1 MTPGPTP
8 LENNVMIRADLHVHS
23 KASRRPSEWFLQKAG
38 ASESYTDIHTLYHCA
53 KEAGMDFVTITDHNT
68 IEGASE
74 LVQAYPEDTFISVET
89 TTYFPEN
96 NCKIHLLL
104 YDISPE
110 QFSRIQA
117 LRGNIYKL
125 RNYVRDNDI
134 ACSVAHG
141 FYSINNRLDLDTL
154 EKLIL
159 LFDIF
164 EGLNGARGRDGN
176 ETWQTI
182 LMHLTPEH
190 IEVMVGRHGIDPI
203 STTPWDK
210 GFTGGSDDHAGLF
223 IGHTATTS
231 GGPHTRQG
239 FIQSIKEKKTRC
251 WGRCN
256 DYKSFAFS
264 IYKIFCDFSVHTGKT
279 APGGI
284 IQFINTIVFEE
295 KQSRLKRWITFRKVK
310 KRAQLKDKILLTFFE
325 DVYNWSHDSHLDV
338 DTKMDNI
345 YNSMGLLLDEF
356 FKLLL
361 ASLEEDLLKGDIG
374 RLMKNL
380 LITLPAF
387 FISIPFFSSLK
398 HLSHDRV
405 LLAEL
410 GQRYNGHK
418 DIQPHNTLW
427 FTDTFSDLNG
437 VSVTLER
444 FCLESAKR
452 TLNLTFV
459 TCRGT
464 DTLTADFP
472 TNLMVLASIHTIT
485 PHFYNSY
492 SMNFPSLL
500 TSMALIYQCC
510 PHRIIV
516 STPGPVGIL
525 GMVMAKILNIEC
537 VTIYHTDFAA
547 QAASIFQ
554 DEALTG
560 FIESAINRFYAFST
574 HIKVPT
580 LEYMGILQRQGY
592 PCEKMSLFKRGMTVK
607 PMNKDTQWKKRFKE
621 SHGIQPG
628 TTLLWAGRV
637 SRDKNIDFL
646 MQAYIAARKTHGDI
660 NLILCGDGPDLAEL
674 KKHFSSQ
681 DRVHFMG
688 RVSSRV
694 LQQFYDIADLF
705 VFPSITDTF
714 GMVILEAQASGVPA
728 LVSNIG
734 GPQEIILDGET
745 GHMLG
750 VDNIDPWVEQ
760 ILRFH
765 HMRIHHPQ
773 DFHAIRN
780 RCHEHIRH
788 TCHWGSALAD
798 IMGEPFDEYPH
809 TDGKELKMLDMA
821 GQYHGALFP
830 ELQSSPPGMGVGA

>member
-38 ASESYTDIHTLYHCA
+38 ASESYTDFHTLYHCA

-68 IEGASE
+68 IEGACE
-74 LVQAYPEDTFISVET
+74 LVQAYPKDTFISVET

-110 QFSRIQA
+110 QFSRIQV
-117 LRGNIYKL
+117 LRRNIYKL

-176 ETWQTI
+176 ETWQNI

-223 IGHTATTS
+223 IGHTATIS
-231 GGPHTRQG
+231 DGPHTRQG
-239 FIQSIKEKKTRC
+239 FIQRIKEKKTRC

-338 DTKMDNI
+338 DTKMNNI
-345 YNSMGLLLDEF
+345 YHSMGLLLDEF

-361 ASLEEDLLKGDIG
+361 SSLEEDLLQGDIG

-427 FTDTFSDLNG
+427 FTDTFNDLNG
-437 VSVTLER
+437 VSITLER

-452 TLNLTFV
+452 DLNLTFV

-464 DTLTADFP
+464 DSLTADFP
-472 TNLMVLASIHTIT
+472 TNLMVLPSIHTIT

-500 TSMALIYQCC
+500 SSMAQIYQCC

-525 GMVMAKILNIEC
+525 GMMMAKILNIEC

-574 HIKVPT
+574 QIKVPT

-592 PCEKMSLFKRGMTVK
+592 PSEKMSLFKRGMTVN

-621 SHGIQPG
+621 THGILPG

-637 SRDKNIDFL
+637 SRDKNINFL
-646 MQAYIAARKTHGDI
+646 MQAYIAARKTYEDI
-660 NLILCGDGPDLAEL
+660 NLILCGDGPDLTEL
-674 KKHFSSQ
+674 TKHFSSL

-688 RVSSRV
+688 RVNSRV

-765 HMRIHHPQ
+765 HMRVHHPQ

-798 IMGEPFDEYPH
+798 IMGEPIDEYPH
-809 TDGKELKMLDMA
+809 TDGKELEMLDMA
-821 GQYHGALFP
+821 GQYHGAFFP
-830 ELQSSPPGMGVGA
+830 ELQSSSPGMGVGT

>member
-1 MTPGPTP
+1 
-8 LENNVMIRADLHVHS
+8 MICADLHVHS
-23 KASRRPSEWFLQKAG
+23 KASRRPSEWFLQKSG
-38 ASESYTDIHTLYHCA
+38 ASESYTDIHTLYKSA
-53 KEAGMDFVTITDHNT
+53 KNAGMDFVTITDHNT

-74 LVQAYPEDTFISVET
+74 LVKAYPEDTFISVET

-96 NCKIHLLL
+96 NCKIHILL

-110 QFSRIQA
+110 QFSHIQA
-117 LRGNIYKL
+117 LRRNIYTL
-125 RNYVRDNDI
+125 RDYIRDNDI
-134 ACSVAHG
+134 AYSVAHG
-141 FYSINNRLDLDTL
+141 FYSVNNRLDLDIL

-176 ETWQTI
+176 ETWQHI
-182 LMHLTPEH
+182 LMNLTPKD
-190 IEVMVGRHGIDPI
+190 IEVMKKKQGIEPM
-203 STTPWDK
+203 SATPWEK

-231 GGPHTRQG
+231 NASHTMQG
-239 FIQSIKEKKTRC
+239 FIQSIKDKRTHC
-251 WGRCN
+251 QGRCN

-264 IYKIFCDFSVHTGKT
+264 IYKIFCDFSAHTGKT
-279 APGGI
+279 APGGL
-284 IQFINTIVFEE
+284 IQFINSLVFEE

-310 KRAQLKDKILLTFFE
+310 KGTQVKDKIMLTFLE
-325 DVYNWSHDSHLDV
+325 DVYNWSHNSHLDV
-338 DTKMDNI
+338 DTKMENI

-356 FKLLL
+356 FKLPLT
-361 ASLEEDLLKGDIG
+361 SLEEDLFKGDIG

-380 LITLPAF
+380 IVSLPAF

-405 LLAEL
+405 LLSEL

-418 DIQPHNTLW
+418 GLQPCHTLW
-427 FTDTFSDLNG
+427 FTDTFNDLNG

-444 FCLESAKR
+444 FCKESAQR
-452 TLNLTFV
+452 GLNLTFV
-459 TCRGT
+459 TCRKTEGLKAELL
-464 DTLTADFP
+464 D
-472 TNLMVLASIHTIT
+472 NLMVLPSIHTIT
-485 PHFYNSY
+485 PHFYDSY

-500 TSMALIYQCC
+500 TSMAQIYQSR
-510 PHRIIV
+510 PHRIVV

-547 QAASIFQ
+547 QAASLFH

-560 FIESAINRFYAFST
+560 LVQSAINRFYAFST

-580 LEYMGILQRQGY
+580 LEYMRILEEQGY
-592 PCEKMSLFKRGMTVK
+592 PSEKMSLFRRGMTVPSVNNEK
-607 PMNKDTQWKKRFKE
+607 QGKDRFKE
-621 SHGIQPG
+621 LHGIQSG
-628 TTLLWAGRV
+628 LTLLWAGRV

-646 MQAYIAARKTHGDI
+646 MQVWTEARKTHENI
-660 NLILCGDGPDLAEL
+660 TLILCGDGPDLPEL
-674 KKHFSSQ
+674 KEQFLSF

-688 RVSSRV
+688 RVSSEV

-745 GHMLG
+745 GSVLEVG
-750 VDNIDPWVEQ
+750 SIEPWVEQ
-760 ILRFH
+760 ILHFH
-765 HMRIHHPQ
+765 HMKAYHPQ
-773 DFHAIRN
+773 KFHTVRM
-780 RCHEHIRH
+780 RCHEHIRQS
-788 TCHWGSALAD
+788 CHWASALAD
-798 IMGEPFDEYPH
+798 IMGETPEGSSFSDKKHEENMDMTAPYH
-809 TDGKELKMLDMA
+809 DDFSHELEHRIA
-821 GQYHGALFP
+821 A
-830 ELQSSPPGMGVGA
+830 